1 MTIRELEAK
10 TGLERSNIRF
20 YEREGLVVPVRLEN
34 GYRDYSEEDLQLLI
48 KIKLLRRLDF
58 SLDATRALRD
68 GEEDLDAAL
77 ARRLEEIYAQKQE
90 LDARERVC
98 RRMRQ
103 DGAEFG
109 TLDAQRYLQEFSR
122 PLGNEPVLRPTVPAT
137 DRVEPAFCPF
147 RRFLAKILD
156 LDLLC
161 LGLYAVLAL
170 GFQCNLMQLAAFWR
184 WGITILSALI
194 LLPVESLFISLL
206 GTTPGKWLL
215 GIRLEHVDGRKLTY
229 GEAMERAKQVL
240 AKGMGWCIPGYQ
252 LWRYWK
258 SYKNY
263 VEYGLDWDYEVQ
275 VVAKR
280 TDAWNVLGYA
290 AGLGILMALTTA
302 VIVAPARP
310 IHRGDDLTVRQVV
323 ENYNYLSEFYSE
335 PTRFLR
341 EDGTFS
347 EPPANV
353 IEVLSKES
361 RFEFTETEGVVTAV
375 TLTETCE
382 PPMSVSYLG
391 NDRAI
396 FMVLAFAGADDGY
409 FAMMSAAEDL
419 ENLLYASPGTTMN
432 RFLGCLVVVT
442 VETEEYE
449 PGVRCANRRTVTVRK
464 LD

>member
-20 YEREGLVVPVRLEN
+20 YEREGLVTPIRLEN
-34 GYRDYSEEDLQLLI
+34 GYRDYSEADLELLK

-58 SLDATRALRD
+58 SLDAIRALRD
-68 GEEDLDAAL
+68 GQEDLDAAL
-77 ARRLEEIYAQKQE
+77 ARRLEEIAAERLE

-103 DGAEFG
+103 DGAQFG
-109 TLDAQRYLQEFSR
+109 SLDAERYLREFSR
-122 PLGNEPVLRPTVPAT
+122 PLGNEPILRPTVPAT

-147 RRFLAKILD
+147 RRLLAKTLD
-156 LDLLC
+156 LDLIR

-170 GFQCNLMQLAAFWR
+170 GFRCNLMQLAPFWR
-184 WGITILSALI
+184 WGLTILSALL
-194 LLPVESLFISLL
+194 LLPVESLFVSLL

-229 GEAMERAKQVL
+229 REALGRSKQVF
-240 AKGMGWCIPGYQ
+240 AQGMGWCIPGYQ

-275 VVAKR
+275 VVARR

-290 AGLGILMALTTA
+290 AGLGALMALMAA
-302 VIVAPARP
+302 VTVAPGRP
-310 IHRGDDLTVRQVV
+310 IHRGSDLTVAQVV
-323 ENYNYLSEFYSE
+323 ENYNQLSEFYTD
-335 PTRFLR
+335 PTRSLR

-353 IEVLSKES
+353 IEVLSKQS
-361 RFEFTETEGVVTAV
+361 QFSFTETDGVVTAV
-375 TLTETCE
+375 TLTEMCE
-382 PPMSVSYLG
+382 APLSVALLG
-391 NDRAI
+391 NDRAA
-396 FMVLAFAGADDGY
+396 FMAMAFAGADDGY
-409 FAMMSAAEDL
+409 FEVQRALKRLDQLAS
-419 ENLLYASPGTTMN
+419 ASPGTTQNIM
-432 RFLGCLVVVT
+432 LGCRFTVT

-449 PGVRCANRRTVTVRK
+449 PNTWCANRRTITMEK
-464 LD
+464 LG

>member
-34 GYRDYSEEDLQLLI
+34 GYRDYSEGDLQLLI

-58 SLDATRALRD
+58 SLDAIRALRD
-68 GEEDLDAAL
+68 GEEKLDAAL

-98 RRMRQ
+98 RRMKQ

-122 PLGNEPVLRPTVPAT
+122 PLGNEPILRPAVPAT
-137 DRVEPAFCPF
+137 DRVEPTFCPF
-147 RRFLAKILD
+147 RRFFARALD
-156 LDLLC
+156 TALIQLVPLS
-161 LGLYAVLAL
+161 VLTL
-170 GFQCNLMQLAAFWR
+170 VFRCNLMGLAPVWDWALAAAAC
-184 WGITILSALI
+184 LLLI
-194 LLPVESLFISLL
+194 PVEAFLISRF
-206 GTTPGKWLL
+206 GTTPGKWLM

-229 GEAMERAKQVL
+229 EEALDRAKQVFWKGQG
-240 AKGMGWCIPGYQ
+240 AKLPIVT
-252 LWRYWK
+252 LWRNWR

-263 VEYGLDWDYEVQ
+263 VEYGLDWDYEVHIA
-275 VVAKR
+275 AKPNH
-280 TDAWNVLGYA
+280 AAGAAGYFAVYA
-290 AGLGILMALTTA
+290 AVMVLMTA
-302 VIVAPARP
+302 AVLEPARP
-310 IHRGDDLTVRQVV
+310 IHRSSDLTLQQVV
-323 ENYNYLSEFYSE
+323 ENYNYLSKFYSE

-353 IEVLSKES
+353 IEVLSKQS
-361 RFEFTETEGVVTAV
+361 QFEFTEQDGVVTAV
-375 TLTETCE
+375 SLTETCE
-382 PPMSVSYLG
+382 APMSVSFLG
-391 NDRAI
+391 NDRAV
-396 FMVLAFAGADDGY
+396 FMAMAFAGADDGY
-409 FAMMSAAEDL
+409 FEVMSAVGDM
-419 ENLLYASPGTTMN
+419 ENLLYASPGTTVN

-449 PGVRCANRRTVTVRK
+449 PGVRCANRRTVTMQK
-464 LD
+464 LG